1 MVAASASEGR
11 WASVSGRAPG
21 LAGLSC
27 HVEFYVANALAGVL
41 RIEESGHVRI
51 VDEGRAA
58 ALIAV
63 DSHETLVRL
72 LRGDLPPIVAH
83 LQGLVRFEGDAD
95 LALRVLFGLQEG
107 SPWIEPET
115 GRPS

>member
-1 MVAASASEGR
+1 MVAAAAPEGR

-27 HVEFYVANALAGVL
+27 HVELFVGGALAGVL

-51 VDEGRAA
+51 VDEGRAT
-58 ALIAV
+58 ALIAM
-63 DSHETLVRL
+63 DSQETLLRL
-72 LRGDLPPIVAH
+72 LQGELPPIVAH

-107 SPWIEPET
+107 SPW
-115 GRPS
+115 GGAAMGKPS

>member
-1 MVAASASEGR
+1 MVAGLAPEGR
-11 WASVSGRAPG
+11 WTSVSGRAPG

-27 HVEFYVANALAGVL
+27 HVELYVANALAGVL
-41 RIEESGHVRI
+41 RIEESGDVCI
-51 VDEGRAA
+51 VDQGGAT
-58 ALIAV
+58 ALIAM
-63 DSHETLVRL
+63 DSQETLVQL

-115 GRPS
+115 GERS